1 MLIPEQLWNNLK
13 ANTLAGV
20 VQLLE
25 SSEKLL
31 ANKGNPAICAGLYT
45 YAVEEVLLVEMLI
58 SMKQNSS
65 DPVHISSNL
74 KLQLKNFPMNAK
86 I

>member
-45 YAVEEVLLVEMLI
+45 YAVEEYGKLVML
-58 SMKQNSS
+58 SKYSS
-65 DPVHISSNL
+65 FGGNVNL
-74 KLQLKNFPMNAK
+74 NEAKLF
-86 I
+86 